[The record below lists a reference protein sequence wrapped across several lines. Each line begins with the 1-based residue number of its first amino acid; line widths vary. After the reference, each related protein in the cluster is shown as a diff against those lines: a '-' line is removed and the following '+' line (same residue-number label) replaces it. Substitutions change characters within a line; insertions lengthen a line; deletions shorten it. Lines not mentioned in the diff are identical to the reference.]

1 MTKNDSECELAQ
13 SINQSINLLYFKR
26 VAHDSSE
33 TDDPVATCILLI
45 NKKKRILAGYNSG
58 DVVCRSQTKRCVP
71 KSLGI

>member
-58 DVVCRSQTKRCVP
+58 DVVCR
-71 KSLGI
+71 